1 MKRFLGLFL
10 LLLVLVFGLFFGLL
24 NADPVMVNY
33 YFGSRSVPL
42 SFALVVMLVVGALCG
57 ALAGLGHVFRLRREI
72 HRLRR
77 EHRIAEQELANL
89 RALPIKDEG

>member
-1 MKRFLGLFL
+1 MKRILGLL
-10 LLLVLVFGLFFGLL
+10 LVLLVLVFGLFFGLL
-24 NADPVMVNY
+24 NAEPVTVNY

-42 SFALVVMLVVGALCG
+42 SFALIVMLVLGAVCG
-57 ALAGLGHVFRLRREI
+57 ALAGLAHAFRLRREI
-72 HRLRR
+72 HRLRK